1 MLTQSEIEARLL
13 SQYFSCRPH
22 YQKIIDIATVLIES
36 KLIDLRHNKQPW
48 ERIDLRSRVKEF
60 RSAVNKQRGEAN
72 MLAPSA
78 SFIKLNDMAAL
89 KIRVFPNDY
98 LKPVQNIIKRLF
110 PGAKPDHDPK
120 QEQINADYSNVNRL
134 KFFATLPKKYAI
146 KTKFEIQIVPFVLDA
161 FMDVQHDIVYKPDV
175 KLPKLIPQ
183 LMIMPTEVVIP
194 ALRKWSKEVTKIIKD
209 YGSKHH

>member
-78 SFIKLNDMAAL
+78 SFI
-89 KIRVFPNDY
+89 
-98 LKPVQNIIKRLF
+98 KPVQNIIKRLF

-194 ALRKWSKEVTKIIKD
+194 ALRQWSKEVTKIIKD